1 MECVARAGPTFTL
14 PVKCSVH
21 SMLTSGYDGGVAR
34 SRGTLREYEFPRVRF
49 EPRDTLTAH
58 SGWGPGAC
66 VWHLAVALFFVLVPC
81 VARRLADTTQSS
93 ELFSSGDHLS
103 WFQNRDLISPF
114 AETERNQRR

>member
-49 EPRDTLTAH
+49 EPRETLTAH

-66 VWHLAVALFFVLVPC
+66 VWHLSLALFFLVPC
-81 VARRLADTTQSS
+81 VARRLADTTPHASTDRGR
-93 ELFSSGDHLS
+93 GD
-103 WFQNRDLISPF
+103 IYIYI
-114 AETERNQRR
+114 